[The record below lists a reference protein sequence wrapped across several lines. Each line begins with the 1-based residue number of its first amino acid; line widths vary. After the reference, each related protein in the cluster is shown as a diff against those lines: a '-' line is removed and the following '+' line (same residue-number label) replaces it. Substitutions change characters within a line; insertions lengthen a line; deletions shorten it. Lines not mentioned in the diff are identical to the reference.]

1 MGITMTELKPGF
13 AAEVGGVDWR
23 GPAKPDDIAAVLET
37 VNRFPVLIFRNQ
49 QITDEQQGLFSRNF
63 GEVARATEYAK
74 PGARRLASEM
84 TDASNIG
91 ADGKVRAPDDRAL
104 MNNYG
109 SRRWH
114 TDGSY
119 KAVRGAYS
127 FLSCRAVPPVGG
139 ETQFADMRAGYDALS
154 EEMRTRIE
162 NLVLQHDIFHSRTA
176 VGFSGFSEQEKA
188 NQPPVQHRLVQRNSR
203 IGRKSLYLSSHAS
216 HVVGLPAYES
226 IDLLY
231 ELTETATRPEF
242 VYTHAWKLYDVVM
255 WDNRVTMHRGRRH
268 SPADAPRDMRR
279 TTTLDLTTA
288 A

>member
-1 MGITMTELKPGF
+1 MTISITELRPGF
-13 AAEVGGVDWR
+13 AAEIGGVDMR
-23 GPAKPDDIAAVLET
+23 KPANPRDVVALRDAIDRFGVLVFPDQAM
-37 VNRFPVLIFRNQ
+37 
-49 QITDEQQGLFSRNF
+49 TDEQQAEFSRNF
-63 GEVARATEYAK
+63 GELARGTEYTK
-74 PGARRLASEM
+74 PGSRRLSAEM
-84 TDASNIG
+84 TDASNVG

-119 KAVRGAYS
+119 KAVRGGYS
-127 FLSCRAVPPVGG
+127 FLSCRSIPPIGG

-154 EEMRTRIE
+154 DELRTKIDG
-162 NLVLQHDIFHSRTA
+162 LLLQHDIMHSRTA
-176 VGFSGFSEQEKA
+176 VGFSGFSEQERA
-188 NQPPVQHRLVQRNSR
+188 AQPPVQHRLVQQNPRT
-203 IGRKSLYLSSHAS
+203 GRKSVYLSSHAS
-216 HVVGLPAYES
+216 HVVGLPTYES

-231 ELTETATRPEF
+231 ELNEIATQPNF
-242 VYTHAWKLYDVVM
+242 VYTHHWKLYDVVM

-279 TTTLDLTTA
+279 TTTLDTPIA

>member
-1 MGITMTELKPGF
+1 MGITITELKQGF
-13 AAEVGGVDWR
+13 SAEVGDVDWR
-23 GPAKPDDIAAVLET
+23 AQANPDDVASLLEAADQ
-37 VNRFPVLIFRNQ
+37 FPVLVFRNQ
-49 QITDEQQGLFSRNF
+49 QITDEQQGTFSRNF
-63 GEVARATEYAK
+63 GEVARSTEYSK
-74 PGARRLASEM
+74 PGTRRLSMEM

-119 KAVRGAYS
+119 KPVRGGYS

-139 ETQFADMRAGYDALS
+139 ETQFADMRAGYDALPQ
-154 EEMRTRIE
+154 EMRDRIE
-162 NLVLQHDIFHSRTA
+162 PLFLQHDIFHSRAA
-176 VGFSGFSEQEKA
+176 VGFSGFSEQA
-188 NQPPVQHRLVQRNSR
+188 RAAQPPVEHRLVRQNPRT
-203 IGRKSLYLSSHAS
+203 GRKSLYLSSHAS
-216 HVVGLPAYES
+216 HVVGLPTYES

-231 ELTETATRPEF
+231 ELTEIATRPEF
-242 VYTHAWKLYDVVM
+242 VYTHQWKLYDIVM

-279 TTTLDLTTA
+279 TTTLDLPTA